1 MDMGEKKVTR
11 KLTGLRC
18 QPALIAALLVLASC
32 GGGDSTGNDA
42 GSPVAYYSTMTYRN
56 DRILALMVFEGG
68 PVYGFF
74 QSDYY
79 NAPEPPQFV
88 YAGFFVGQLDSQPP
102 PLSRYKGQE
111 FDFDRK
117 AAGPVE
123 VTLEGLSLQSVSG
136 SIRHEAGSSDTFTA
150 NYSATA
156 RKPTDTS
163 MLAGR
168 YTGTL
173 RSVTEEGSLQAS
185 VDADGN
191 LSATMP
197 GGCTVTTQLKA
208 RPQGNAYDAEAVL
221 GPLCPTL
228 AGHYTGRAAQSWGN
242 DNIYVMLTSEGFEK
256 GVFLHLF
263 GRTR

>member
-1 MDMGEKKVTR
+1 MEMRAKKMTR
-11 KLTGLRC
+11 KLTGLRG
-18 QPALIAALLVLASC
+18 QPVLIAALLVLASC
-32 GGGDSTGNDA
+32 GGGDSTGDDA
-42 GSPVAYYSTMTYRN
+42 GDPIAYYSTMTYRDN
-56 DRILALMVFEGG
+56 RILALMVFEGG

-74 QSDYY
+74 QSDS
-79 NAPEPPQFV
+79 NAPEPPEFV

-102 PLSRYKGQE
+102 PQSRYKGQE

-117 AAGPVE
+117 AASPVE
-123 VTLEGLSLQSVSG
+123 VTLEGLPLQSVSG
-136 SIRHEAGSSDTFTA
+136 SIRRETGGSDTFTA
-150 NYSATA
+150 SYAAAA
-156 RKPTDTS
+156 RRPTDTS
-163 MLAGR
+163 MLAGH
-168 YTGTL
+168 YTGKL

-185 VDADGN
+185 VDAEGN

-208 RPQGNAYDAEAVL
+208 RPRGNAYDAEAVL

-228 AGHYTGRAAQSWGN
+228 AGRYTGRASQSWAN

-263 GRTR
+263 SRTR

>member
-1 MDMGEKKVTR
+1 MTMRAKPITR
-11 KLTGLRC
+11 KLTGFRG

-42 GSPVAYYSTMTYRN
+42 GDPVAYYSTMTYRGS
-56 DRILALMVFEGG
+56 RILALMVFEGG

-74 QSDYY
+74 QSDYV
-79 NAPEPPQFV
+79 NAPQTPEFV
-88 YAGFFVGQLDSQPP
+88 HAGFFVGQLDSQPP
-102 PLSRYKGQE
+102 PLSRYKARE
-111 FDFDRK
+111 FDYERK
-117 AAGPVE
+117 AAGPVD

-136 SIRHEAGSSDTFTA
+136 SIQREIGSSDTFTA
-150 NYSATA
+150 TYAA
-156 RKPTDTS
+156 DALKPTDTS

-173 RSVTEEGSLQAS
+173 RSVSEEGTLQAS
-185 VDADGN
+185 VDADGT

-208 RPQGNAYDAEAVL
+208 RPRGNAYDAEAVL

-228 AGHYTGRAAQSWGN
+228 AGHYAGRALQSWAN
-242 DNIYVMLTSEGFEK
+242 NNLYVMLTSEGFDK

-263 GRTR
+263 NRTR